1 MPDLLLDY
9 AWARPNPLAIRGAGY
24 SGVVRYLSND
34 PSKNLTAG
42 ERDGLLL
49 VGLSITLVWEST
61 ATRASEGHAAGV
73 DDAHAAEAQTRAL
86 GYPAGCPIFYAVDF
100 DMYPAAAAAYFGGIA
115 SVAAYP
121 VGVYG
126 SKRIIEGI
134 DAPWKWQAAAWSKGL
149 VSPIAHLYQR
159 VTPTVAAPIPQTD
172 ENVICHPFPL
182 WTGANPIPPIHPDP
196 PVNPGGLI
204 VSTIDLRGSQ
214 LVTGPGVRPMQQLLG
229 GLVVDGLAGP
239 ATRARLGARQ
249 SVAHLAV
256 DYQFGPLSASAFLA
270 GR

>member
-1 MPDLLLDY
+1 MPDLLIDY

-34 PSKNLTAG
+34 PAKNLGAG
-42 ERDGLLL
+42 ERDGLFL

-61 ATRASEGHAAGV
+61 ATRADEGHGAGV
-73 DDAHAAEAQTRAL
+73 DDAHAAEAQARAL
-86 GYPAGCPIFYAVDF
+86 GYPRGCPIFYAVDY
-100 DMYPAAAAAYFGGIA
+100 DMFPAAAADYFAGIA
-115 SVAAYP
+115 SVATYP

-134 DAPWKWQAAAWSKGL
+134 DAPWKWQAAAWSAGR

-159 VTPTVAAPIPQTD
+159 VTPTVATPIPSTD
-172 ENVICHPFPL
+172 ENVICHSFPL
-182 WTGANPIPPIHPDP
+182 WTATHPIPPAPPIP

-204 VSTIDLRGSQ
+204 VNTIDLRGSQ

-229 GLVVDGLAGP
+229 ALVVDGLAGP
-239 ATRARLGARQ
+239 ATRSRLGARQ
-249 SVAHLAV
+249 ATAHVAV
-256 DYQFGPLSASAFLA
+256 DYEFGPASASAFLA